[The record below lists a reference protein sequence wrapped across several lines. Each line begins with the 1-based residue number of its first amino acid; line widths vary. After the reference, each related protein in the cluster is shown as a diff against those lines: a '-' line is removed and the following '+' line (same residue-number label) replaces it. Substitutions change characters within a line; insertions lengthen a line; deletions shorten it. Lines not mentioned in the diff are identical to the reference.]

1 MCGSGQCIRYPKLP
15 DATVKL
21 MDEKSPLDIEPPVPL
36 EALKKPLLKIIQ
48 KTLIEKLL
56 IDPDIIKT
64 AT

>member
-1 MCGSGQCIRYPKLP
+1 MVRDSVYDYPKLP

-21 MDEKSPLDIEPPVPL
+21 MGRKSPLDMPPVPL

-64 AT
+64 AA